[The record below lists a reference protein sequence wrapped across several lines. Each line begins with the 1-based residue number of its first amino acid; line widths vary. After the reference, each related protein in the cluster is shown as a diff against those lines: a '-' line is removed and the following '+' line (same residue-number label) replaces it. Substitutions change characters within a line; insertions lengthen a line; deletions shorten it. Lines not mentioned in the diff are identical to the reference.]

1 MPSKPV
7 VQVAYKFSLSE
18 FSHIEEVNSQNWMD
32 GTILLLLHQ
41 ARKMVAKEVVVS
53 GYQIV
58 GPDFD

>member
-32 GTILLLLHQ
+32 GTILLLHQ